1 MLVTSFFELV
11 FRALTVA
18 VVIETAAIEAQVVQG
33 VHGVQGV
40 QGVHAVREVQ
50 RLTPVRALEIWGG
63 LAQGSPQLGVLGETP
78 NMNFAM
84 VALRIARPLPRLS
97 SRTRSTMLHLD
108 IIPFALLSP
117 PYTSLTG
124 TNDPDCRPGA
134 LCLEPATNAPG
145 LFPNG
150 SAVGVGITPL
160 GITTHFL
167 QDRVFSPSLGVTGGA
182 LLFDRASPTTAGA
195 RFNYTAAVE
204 AGLRIGPP
212 DRTAIVVTYRFHHIS
227 NAGMAREN
235 PGVASHLLTLGL
247 RSARSAPKR

>member
-1 MLVTSFFELV
+1 MTSLRIAV
-11 FRALTVA
+11 LLLAIAVRAP
-18 VVIETAAIEAQVVQG
+18 EAQE
-33 VHGVQGV
+33 
-40 QGVHAVREVQ
+40 VRGG
-50 RLTPVRALEIWGG
+50 TPVRELEIWGG
-63 LAQGSPQLGVLGETP
+63 VAQGSPQLGILGETP

-84 VALRIARPLPRLS
+84 VALRISRPLVGLS
-97 SRTRSTMLHLD
+97 SLTRATMVHLD

-124 TNDPDCRPGA
+124 TNDPDCRPDA

-160 GITTHFL
+160 GITTHFR
-167 QDRVFSPSLGVTGGA
+167 QDRTWSPSIGVTGGA
-182 LLFDRASPTTAGA
+182 LLFDRAAPTTAGA

-204 AGLRIGPP
+204 AGLRIGRP
-212 DRTAIVVTYRFHHIS
+212 DRTGIVLTYRFHHIS

-247 RSARSAPKR
+247 RSARSAPNP